1 MKLLS
6 NSSRTFLFAL
16 LFPIT
21 SFAADPWSNVDKAR
35 QAAYYTVTVID
46 WSQTRYIAKH
56 PELYYETNVRLGKN
70 PSTSD
75 VNKFFLVSLIGHTA
89 IVHYMPASFRPVF
102 QYLTIGYE
110 FSAVE
115 RNFGLGIKMDF

>member
-1 MKLLS
+1 MKTKLP
-6 NSSRTFLFAL
+6 AL
-16 LFPIT
+16 LLALILPIT
-21 SFAADPWSNVDKAR
+21 SFAADPWSNADKAR
-35 QAAYYTVTVID
+35 QAAYYTVTVMD
-46 WSQTRYIAKH
+46 WGQTRYIAKH
-56 PELYYETNVRLGKN
+56 PELYYETNVRLGRN

-75 VNKFFLVSLIGHTA
+75 VNKFFLVNLIGHTA
-89 IVHYMPASFRPVF
+89 IVHYMPAEWRPVF